1 MVNPRTVQFVTV
13 TPNKGWKMG
22 IETIGTPGLWVG
34 FLLFV
39 FAMLALDLG
48 VIHRKAHEVSLREA
62 AIWSVIWVALALT
75 FNLGVYYWFGPVRGL
90 EFLTGYVVEKA
101 LSVDNIFVF
110 VLLFTTFR
118 VPAAYQHRVLFWGI
132 LGALVM
138 RAIFIGVGAALIASF
153 HWVLYVFGAFL
164 VVTGAKMLLNK
175 GAEVDPAHSPVFAFF
190 KRLVPAVNEYHG
202 ARFLVRVDGRWFAT
216 PLLLVLIAI
225 ELTDVIFAVDSVP
238 AVFGVTED
246 PFIVFT
252 SNIFAI
258 LGLRALYFLLAGVMG
273 RFRYLKIGLSLVL
286 VFVGAKML
294 AAGFYKVPI
303 GISLGVIALLIG
315 ASVLASFIWPAPEEP
330 TKVPG
335 SSVGDPTNN

>member
-1 MVNPRTVQFVTV
+1 
-13 TPNKGWKMG
+13 MG
-22 IETIGTPGLWVG
+22 IETIGTPTLWIG
-34 FLLFV
+34 FLLFI
-39 FAMLALDLG
+39 FAILGLDLG
-48 VIHRKAHEVSLREA
+48 VIHRNAHEVSLREA
-62 AIWSVIWVALALT
+62 AIWSVIWVVLALI
-75 FNLGVYYWFGPVRGL
+75 FSLGVYHWFGPVRGL

-138 RAIFIGVGAALIASF
+138 RAIFIGVGAVLIASF
-153 HWVLYVFGAFL
+153 HWVLYLFGAFL
-164 VVTGAKMLLNK
+164 VVTGAGMLLNK
-175 GAEVDPAHSPVFAFF
+175 GAEVDPAHSTAFAFF

-202 ARFLVRVDGRWFAT
+202 ARFLVRVNGRWFAT

-258 LGLRALYFLLAGVMG
+258 LGLRALYFLLAGVMN
-273 RFRYLKIGLSLVL
+273 RFRFLKTGLSLVL
-286 VFVGAKML
+286 IFVGLKML
-294 AAGFYKVPI
+294 VAGFFKVPI
-303 GISLGVIALLIG
+303 GVSLGVIALLVGG
-315 ASVLASFIWPAPEEP
+315 AVLASFIWPTATETE
-330 TKVPG
+330 TESAVRVPCTT
-335 SSVGDPTNN
+335 DD

>member
-1 MVNPRTVQFVTV
+1 
-13 TPNKGWKMG
+13 MG
-22 IETIGTPGLWVG
+22 IETIGTPVLWMG
-34 FLLFV
+34 FLIFV
-39 FAMLALDLG
+39 LAMLALDLG
-48 VIHRKAHEVSLREA
+48 VIHRNAHEVTLREA
-62 AIWSVIWVALALT
+62 ATWSVIWVALALT
-75 FNLGVYYWFGPVRGL
+75 FGIGVYHWFGAVRGL

-110 VLLFTTFR
+110 LLLFTTFR
-118 VPAAYQHRVLFWGI
+118 VPAVYQHRVLFWGI

-153 HWVLYVFGAFL
+153 HWVLYLFGAFL
-164 VVTGAKMLLNK
+164 VVTGAKMLWNK
-175 GAEVDPAHSPVFAFF
+175 GAEVDPARSPVFAFF
-190 KRLVPAVNEYHG
+190 KRFVPAVNEYHG
-202 ARFLVRVDGRWFAT
+202 AKFLVRVEGKWFAT

-273 RFRYLKIGLSLVL
+273 RFRFLKIGLSLVL
-286 VFVGAKML
+286 VFVGLKML
-294 AAGFYKVPI
+294 AAGFFKVPI
-303 GISLGVIALLIG
+303 GVSLGVIALLIG
-315 ASVLASFIWPAPEEP
+315 GSVLASFIWPAPVDREEQP
-330 TKVPG
+330 PAPSTGAKDG
-335 SSVGDPTNN
+335 

>member
-1 MVNPRTVQFVTV
+1 
-13 TPNKGWKMG
+13 MG
-22 IETIGTPGLWVG
+22 IETIGTPSLWIG
-34 FLLFV
+34 FLVFV
-39 FAMLALDLG
+39 LAMLALDLG

-62 AIWSVIWVALALT
+62 AAWSVIWVTLALI
-75 FNLGVYYWFGPVRGL
+75 FNYGVYTWFGPARGL

-110 VLLFTTFR
+110 VMLFSLFR

-132 LGALVM
+132 LGALIM
-138 RAIFIGVGAALIASF
+138 RAIFIGVGAALIANF

-164 VVTGAKMLLNK
+164 VLTGIKMLLNK
-175 GAEVDPAHSPVFAFF
+175 GAEVDPAHNPVFRYFR
-190 KRLVPAVNEYHG
+190 KLVPTVSEYHG
-202 ARFLVRVDGRWFAT
+202 ASFFVRVAGKWFAT

-258 LGLRALYFLLAGVMG
+258 LGLRALYFLLAGVMNK
-273 RFRYLKIGLSLVL
+273 FHYLKVGLSLVL
-286 VFVGAKML
+286 VFVGLKML
-294 AAGFYKVPI
+294 GAGFYKIPI
-303 GISLGVIALLIG
+303 GISLGVISLLIG
-315 ASVLASFIWPAPEEP
+315 GSVLASFIWPSSAAVEET
-330 TKVPG
+330 TKNRP
-335 SSVGDPTNN
+335 